1 MSTTVPPL
9 SFNPAGIE
17 LDRRQGLSRQLYQ
30 ALRARVLDGRLASG
44 TRLPASRDLAAAL
57 AISRNSVVR
66 AYDQL
71 YAEGFIE
78 GRVGDG
84 TYVAQLSSTGLGW
97 PLHEQA
103 RSHNETRSPVGAS
116 LLVKGPS
123 GENISTKVSTGFSTG
138 LPTALSTDW
147 LDLPVVSSS
156 KVIHSGGL
164 ERVEKH
170 HLKPP
175 PGGPPRAFRVG
186 VPAFDLF
193 PFDVWAKLNAA
204 FWRKPDLQQ
213 LCYGDSQGDARLRGL
228 IAAYLR
234 SSRGLQCTA
243 EQIVITSGAQQ
254 GISLCAQLL
263 VDPGDVVAVENPG
276 YRAAGHAFA
285 VAGAEVR
292 GVPVDGDGL
301 DCTALGSLNDCRLA
315 YVTPSHQ
322 YPTGVVMSLPRRL
335 ELLDWAERN
344 NGWIVEDD
352 YDGEYRY
359 SGAPLA
365 PLAALDRQGRVLYVG
380 TFGKV
385 AFPALRL
392 GYLVLPPGLV
402 NAFAR
407 RRAVDVRHSEVSTQ
421 AVMAE
426 FMAAGH
432 FQRHIRRMRRAAL
445 ARRDALLA
453 GWPKSLSGVGAMP
466 TVVAGLHVTVPV
478 DSIERERDLIARA
491 TEAGVE
497 VNGLSSYWLPTTT
510 PTQVRAGLVLGF
522 AAVPP
527 AAIDAALARLAKAW
541 QT

>member
-1 MSTTVPPL
+1 MTDVPLSL
-9 SFNPAGIE
+9 SFNPAGIA

-30 ALRARVLDGRLASG
+30 ALRVRVLDGRLASG

-57 AISRNSVVR
+57 SISRNSVVR

-84 TYVAQLSSTGLGW
+84 TYVAQLPQSSL
-97 PLHEQA
+97 PAKKL
-103 RSHNETRSPVGAS
+103 
-116 LLVKGPS
+116 
-123 GENISTKVSTGFSTG
+123 STKLSTGFSTG
-138 LPTALSTDW
+138 LPTALSTNW
-147 LDLPVVSSS
+147 LNLPVISSS
-156 KVIHSGGL
+156 KVIHKGAL
-164 ERVEKH
+164 ERVEKN
-170 HLKPP
+170 HLAKPP
-175 PGGPPRAFRVG
+175 SGPPRAFRVG

-193 PFDVWAKLNAA
+193 PFEVWAKLNAA
-204 FWRKPDLQQ
+204 FWRKPDFQQ
-213 LCYGDSQGDARLRGL
+213 LCYGDPAGDQRLRGL

-234 SSRGLQCTA
+234 SSRGMQCSA

-254 GISLCAQLL
+254 AISLCAQLL
-263 VDPGDVVAVENPG
+263 VEPGDGVAIENPG

-285 VAGAEVR
+285 VAGAKLH
-292 GVPVDGDGL
+292 GVSVDDEGIDCAELNGL
-301 DCTALGSLNDCRLA
+301 SDCRLA

-322 YPTGVVMSLPRRL
+322 YPTGVIMSLARRL
-335 ELLDWAERN
+335 ELLAWAERMD
-344 NGWIVEDD
+344 GWIIEDD

-392 GYLVLPPGLV
+392 GYLVLPIGLV
-402 NAFAR
+402 EAFSQ

-445 ARRDALLA
+445 SRRNTLLA
-453 GWPKSLSGVGAMP
+453 GWPTDIPGVGSLPSVA
-466 TVVAGLHVTVPV
+466 AGLHLTVAV
-478 DSIERERDLIARA
+478 DSFAREQQLIEKAASADIEINA
-491 TEAGVE
+491 
-497 VNGLSSYWLPTTT
+497 LSSYWLPDSQQ
-510 PTQVRAGLVLGF
+510 PLDQRAGLVLGF
-522 AAVPP
+522 AAVPEVD
-527 AAIDAALARLAKAW
+527 IIEALGRLKKLW
-541 QT
+541 RR

>member
-1 MSTTVPPL
+1 MNSALPPL

-30 ALRARVLDGRLASG
+30 ALRLRVLDGRLASG

-57 AISRNSVVR
+57 GISRNSVVR

-84 TYVAQLSSTGLGW
+84 TYVAQLPETRLPIKKLSTKVPTGLSTGL
-97 PLHEQA
+97 
-103 RSHNETRSPVGAS
+103 S
-116 LLVKGPS
+116 
-123 GENISTKVSTGFSTG
+123 
-138 LPTALSTDW
+138 TALSTKS
-147 LDLPVVSSS
+147 VEITGNASS
-156 KVIHSGGL
+156 KVIHSSGL
-164 ERVEKH
+164 QRLQEH
-170 HLKPP
+170 HLSTPP
-175 PGGPPRAFRVG
+175 SGPPRAFRVG

-193 PFDVWAKLNAA
+193 PFEVWAKLNAA
-204 FWRKPDLQQ
+204 FWRRPNLHQ
-213 LCYGDSQGDARLRGL
+213 LCYGDSAGDSRLRSL

-234 SSRGLQCTA
+234 SARGLQCSA

-263 VDPGDVVAVENPG
+263 VEPGDVVAVENPG

-285 VAGAEVR
+285 VAGAR
-292 GVPVDGDGL
+292 LQGVAVDQDGI
-301 DCTALGSLNDCRLA
+301 DCRQLEQLEHCRLA

-322 YPTGVVMSLPRRL
+322 YPTGVIMSLARRL
-335 ELLDWAERN
+335 ELLAWAERSG
-344 NGWIVEDD
+344 GWIVEDD

-365 PLAALDRQGRVLYVG
+365 PLAALDRQGRVIYVG

-402 NAFAR
+402 QAFAR

-445 ARRDALLA
+445 SRRNTLLA
-453 GWPKSLSGVGAMP
+453 GWPETIPGVGPLP
-466 TVVAGLHVTVPV
+466 TVAAGLHLTVRV
-478 DSIERERDLIARA
+478 DSLAREQQLLEQAASVD
-491 TEAGVE
+491 VE
-497 VNGLSSYWLPTTT
+497 VNGLSSYWLPQS
-510 PTQVRAGLVLGF
+510 PLPEDRRAGLVLGF
-522 AAVPP
+522 AAVPE
-527 AAIDAALARLAKAW
+527 ADIQAALGRLRQVW
-541 QT
+541 RV

>member
-1 MSTTVPPL
+1 MPPIEPPL

-17 LDRRQGLSRQLYQ
+17 LDRRYGLTRQLYQ
-30 ALRARVLDGRLASG
+30 ALRQRVLDGRLVSG

-57 AISRNSVVR
+57 SISRNSVVR

-84 TYVAQLSSTGLGW
+84 TYVAQLPQTPEAAKKL
-97 PLHEQA
+97 
-103 RSHNETRSPVGAS
+103 
-116 LLVKGPS
+116 
-123 GENISTKVSTGFSTG
+123 STKVSTGFSTG
-138 LPTALSTDW
+138 LSPGLSTNW
-147 LDLPVVSSS
+147 LDSPVISSS
-156 KVIHSGGL
+156 QVIHSAALG
-164 ERVEKH
+164 RVENN
-170 HLKPP
+170 HLPLPP
-175 PGGPPRAFRVG
+175 TGPPRAFRVG

-213 LCYGDSQGDARLRGL
+213 LCYGDPAGDERLRGL

-254 GISLCAQLL
+254 AISLCAQLL
-263 VDPGDVVAVENPG
+263 VTPGDGVAIENPG

-285 VAGAEVR
+285 VAGGR
-292 GVPVDGDGL
+292 LHGVAVDSEGI
-301 DCTALGSLNDCRLA
+301 DCAALNAIEQCRLA

-322 YPTGVVMSLPRRL
+322 YPMGVVMSLARRL
-335 ELLDWAERN
+335 ELLAWAERTG
-344 NGWIVEDD
+344 GWIIEDD

-365 PLAALDRQGRVLYVG
+365 PLAALDRSGRVLYVG

-392 GYLVLPPGLV
+392 GYLVLPAGLV
-402 NAFAR
+402 QAFAR

-432 FQRHIRRMRRAAL
+432 FQRHVRRMRRAAL
-445 ARRDALLA
+445 SRRNALLA
-453 GWPKSLSGVGAMP
+453 EWPQGVEGVGSVPA
-466 TVVAGLHVTVPV
+466 VAAGLHLTIPAQGVA
-478 DSIERERDLIARA
+478 REQALIAKA
-491 TEAGVE
+491 ASVGVE
-497 VNGLSSYWLPTTT
+497 INGLSHYWLPDSCA
-510 PTQVRAGLVLGF
+510 PVDQRAGLVLGF
-522 AAVPP
+522 AAVPE
-527 AAIDAALARLAKAW
+527 AQISQALARLRQAW
-541 QT
+541 Q

>member
-1 MSTTVPPL
+1 MTSVPPSL

-30 ALRARVLDGRLASG
+30 ALRMRVLDGRLASG

-84 TYVAQLSSTGLGW
+84 TYVAQLPQNGLPAKKLSTNPSTGL
-97 PLHEQA
+97 
-103 RSHNETRSPVGAS
+103 
-116 LLVKGPS
+116 
-123 GENISTKVSTGFSTG
+123 STG
-138 LPTALSTDW
+138 LPTGLSTKQAEIPGI
-147 LDLPVVSSS
+147 LSS
-156 KVIHSGGL
+156 KVIHNAAL
-164 ERVEKH
+164 ERMQKH
-170 HLKPP
+170 HLPSPP
-175 PGGPPRAFRVG
+175 SGPPRAFRVG

-193 PFDVWAKLNAA
+193 PFEVWAKLNAA

-213 LCYGDSQGDARLRGL
+213 LCYGAPEGDARLRGL

-234 SSRGLQCTA
+234 SSRGMQCSA

-263 VDPGDVVAVENPG
+263 VEPGDGVAVENPG

-285 VAGAEVR
+285 VAGAR
-292 GVPVDGDGL
+292 LHGVAVDSEGIDCAEL
-301 DCTALGSLNDCRLA
+301 DRVTDCRLA

-322 YPTGVVMSLPRRL
+322 YPTGVVMSLARRL
-335 ELLDWAERN
+335 ELLAWAERTQ
-344 NGWIVEDD
+344 GWIVEDD

-365 PLAALDRQGRVLYVG
+365 PLAALDRGGRVLYVG

-392 GYLVLPPGLV
+392 GYLVLPLGLV
-402 NAFAR
+402 EAFSR

-445 ARRDALLA
+445 SRRNTLLS
-453 GWPKSLSGVGAMP
+453 GWPADIPGVGELPAIA
-466 TVVAGLHVTVPV
+466 AGLHMTVPV
-478 DSIERERDLIARA
+478 ESVARERELIELASSVD
-491 TEAGVE
+491 VE
-497 VNGLSSYWLPTTT
+497 INGLSSYWLPTCAT
-510 PTQVRAGLVLGF
+510 PIDQRAGLVLGF
-522 AAVPP
+522 AAVPETS
-527 AAIDAALARLAKAW
+527 IKAALERLRPVW
-541 QT
+541 RVR

>member
-1 MSTTVPPL
+1 MKDAPLSL

-30 ALRARVLDGRLASG
+30 ALRVRVLDGRLASG

-84 TYVAQLSSTGLGW
+84 TYVAQLPQAPFPGSKTAPKAPPGSSLKGLDVPVLAAG
-97 PLHEQA
+97 QVA
-103 RSHNETRSPVGAS
+103 RSGA
-116 LLVKGPS
+116 LARV
-123 GENISTKVSTGFSTG
+123 ENNH
-138 LPTALSTDW
+138 LPT
-147 LDLPVVSSS
+147 
-156 KVIHSGGL
+156 
-164 ERVEKH
+164 
-170 HLKPP
+170 PP
-175 PGGPPRAFRVG
+175 SGPPRAFRVG

-193 PFDVWAKLNAA
+193 PFEVWAKLNAA

-213 LCYGDSQGDARLRGL
+213 LCYGAPQGDARLRGM

-234 SSRGLQCTA
+234 SSRGMQCTA
-243 EQIVITSGAQQ
+243 EQIVVTSGAQQ

-263 VDPGDVVAVENPG
+263 VEPGDGVAVENPG

-285 VAGAEVR
+285 VAGGRLHGIA
-292 GVPVDGDGL
+292 VDSEGI
-301 DCTALGSLNDCRLA
+301 DCSELARLGDCRLA

-322 YPTGVVMSLPRRL
+322 YPLGVVMSLARRL
-335 ELLDWAERN
+335 ELLAWAERN
-344 NGWIVEDD
+344 QGWIVEDD

-365 PLAALDRQGRVLYVG
+365 PLAALDRHGRVLYVG

-392 GYLVLPPGLV
+392 GYLVLPPALV
-402 NAFAR
+402 EAFAQ

-432 FQRHIRRMRRAAL
+432 FQRHVRRMRRAAL
-445 ARRDALLA
+445 SRRNTLLA
-453 GWPKSLSGVGAMP
+453 NWPADIAGVGHLPSVA
-466 TVVAGLHVTVPV
+466 AGLHMTVMV
-478 DSIERERDLIARA
+478 DSLARERELI
-491 TEAGVE
+491 EAASSVDVE
-497 VNGLSSYWLPTTT
+497 INGLSSYWLADSNNT
-510 PTQVRAGLVLGF
+510 PDQRAGLVLGF
-522 AAVPP
+522 AAVPEE
-527 AAIDAALARLAKAW
+527 AISAALERLEKVW
-541 QT
+541 RRTR

>member
-1 MSTTVPPL
+1 
-9 SFNPAGIE
+9 
-17 LDRRQGLSRQLYQ
+17 
-30 ALRARVLDGRLASG
+30 
-44 TRLPASRDLAAAL
+44 
-57 AISRNSVVR
+57 VVR

-84 TYVAQLSSTGLGW
+84 TYVAQLPQNAL
-97 PLHEQA
+97 PAKKL
-103 RSHNETRSPVGAS
+103 
-116 LLVKGPS
+116 
-123 GENISTKVSTGFSTG
+123 STKVSTGLSTG
-138 LPTALSTDW
+138 LPTTLSTNW
-147 LDLPVVSSS
+147 LDLPVDSSS
-156 KVIHSGGL
+156 KVIHSGALG
-164 ERVEKH
+164 RVEKN
-170 HLKPP
+170 HLPSPP
-175 PGGPPRAFRVG
+175 SGPPRAFRVG

-193 PFDVWAKLNAA
+193 PFEVWAKLNAA

-213 LCYGDSQGDARLRGL
+213 LCYGDPAGDARLRGM

-234 SSRGLQCTA
+234 SSRGMQCTA

-263 VDPGDVVAVENPG
+263 VEPGDGVAIENPG

-285 VAGAEVR
+285 VAGAR
-292 GVPVDGDGL
+292 LHGVAVDSDGI
-301 DCTALGSLNDCRLA
+301 DCNELNGIVDCRLA

-322 YPTGVVMSLPRRL
+322 YPTGVVMSLARRL
-335 ELLDWAERN
+335 ELLAWAEKTQ
-344 NGWIVEDD
+344 GWIVEDD

-365 PLAALDRQGRVLYVG
+365 PLAALDRHGRVLYVG

-392 GYLVLPPGLV
+392 GYLVLPTALV
-402 NAFAR
+402 DAFSQ

-445 ARRDALLA
+445 SRRNTLLA
-453 GWPKSLSGVGAMP
+453 NWPSDIPGVGSLPSVA
-466 TVVAGLHVTVPV
+466 AGLHVTVAV
-478 DSIERERDLIARA
+478 DTQARERELIEAA
-491 TEAGVE
+491 AGVDVE
-497 VNGLSSYWLPTTT
+497 INGLSSYWLADSSTSAD
-510 PTQVRAGLVLGF
+510 QRAGLVLGF
-522 AAVPP
+522 AAVPE
-527 AAIDAALARLAKAW
+527 AAIASALVRLRSAW
-541 QT
+541 CR

>member
-1 MSTTVPPL
+1 MTSEPLSL

-30 ALRARVLDGRLASG
+30 ALRVRVLDGRLASG

-57 AISRNSVVR
+57 SISRNSVVR

-84 TYVAQLSSTGLGW
+84 TYVAQL
-97 PLHEQA
+97 PQA
-103 RSHNETRSPVGAS
+103 ALPAKK
-116 LLVKGPS
+116 L
-123 GENISTKVSTGFSTG
+123 STKLSTGFSTG
-138 LPTALSTDW
+138 LSTALSTNW
-147 LDLPVVSSS
+147 LDLPVISSS
-156 KVIHSGGL
+156 KVIHNGAL
-164 ERVEKH
+164 ERVEKN
-170 HLKPP
+170 HLAMPP
-175 PGGPPRAFRVG
+175 SGPPKAFRVG

-193 PFDVWAKLNAA
+193 PFEVWAKLNAA

-213 LCYGDSQGDARLRGL
+213 LCYGDPAGDARLRGMV
-228 IAAYLR
+228 AAYLR
-234 SSRGLQCTA
+234 SSRMQCTA

-263 VDPGDVVAVENPG
+263 VEPGDGVAIENPG

-285 VAGAEVR
+285 VAGGR
-292 GVPVDGDGL
+292 LHGVSVDSEGINCSELAGL
-301 DCTALGSLNDCRLA
+301 SDCRLT

-322 YPTGVVMSLPRRL
+322 YPTGVIMSLARRL
-335 ELLDWAERN
+335 ELLAWAERT

-402 NAFAR
+402 DAFSQ

-426 FMAAGH
+426 FMAGGH

-445 ARRDALLA
+445 SRRNTLMA
-453 GWPKSLSGVGAMP
+453 GWPTDIPGVGSLPSVA
-466 TVVAGLHVTVPV
+466 AGLHLTVPV
-478 DSIERERDLIARA
+478 ENVAREQQLIEKAA
-491 TEAGVE
+491 SVE
-497 VNGLSSYWLPTTT
+497 VEINGLSSYWLPDSTR
-510 PTQVRAGLVLGF
+510 PPDQRAGLVLGF
-522 AAVPP
+522 AAVPE
-527 AAIDAALARLAKAW
+527 ADIESALRRLRSAW
-541 QT
+541 FN

>member
-1 MSTTVPPL
+1 MPDAVPPL

-17 LDRRQGLSRQLYQ
+17 LDRRHGLSRQLYQ

-57 AISRNSVVR
+57 SISRNSVVR

-84 TYVAQLSSTGLGW
+84 TYVAKLSPLTLPTGKL
-97 PLHEQA
+97 
-103 RSHNETRSPVGAS
+103 
-116 LLVKGPS
+116 
-123 GENISTKVSTGFSTG
+123 STKPSTGFSTG
-138 LPTALSTDW
+138 LPTALSTIQ
-147 LDLPVVSSS
+147 LDSPVFLST
-156 KVIHSGGL
+156 KVIHSNAF

-170 HLKPP
+170 HLAQPP
-175 PGGPPRAFRVG
+175 SGPPRAFRVG

-193 PFDVWAKLNAA
+193 PFEVWAKLNAA

-213 LCYGDSQGDARLRGL
+213 LCYGDAQGDARLRGL
-228 IAAYLR
+228 VAAYLR
-234 SSRGLQCTA
+234 SSRGLHCSA

-254 GISLCAQLL
+254 AISLCAQLL
-263 VDPGDVVAVENPG
+263 VDPGDIVAVENPG

-285 VAGAEVR
+285 VAGGDVR

-301 DCTALGSLNDCRLA
+301 DCAALGALSRCRLA

-322 YPTGVVMSLPRRL
+322 YPTGVVMSLARRL
-335 ELLDWAERN
+335 ELLAWAERN
-344 NGWIVEDD
+344 GGWIVEDD

-365 PLAALDRQGRVLYVG
+365 PLAALDRAGRVLYVG

-445 ARRDALLA
+445 TRRDALLA
-453 GWPKSLSGVGAMP
+453 GWPEAVAGVGAMP
-466 TVVAGLHVTVPV
+466 PVVAGLHVTVPV
-478 DSIERERDLIARA
+478 QSIERERELIAQA
-491 TEAGVE
+491 TCGGIEI
-497 VNGLSSYWLPTTT
+497 NGLSSYWLPATA
-510 PTQVRAGLVLGF
+510 PSQIRAGLVLGF

-527 AAIDAALARLAKAW
+527 AAIETALASLAKAW
-541 QT
+541 NTC

>member
-1 MSTTVPPL
+1 MTTEPLSL

-30 ALRARVLDGRLASG
+30 ALRLRVLDGRLASG

-84 TYVAQLSSTGLGW
+84 TYVAQLPQNAL
-97 PLHEQA
+97 PAKKL
-103 RSHNETRSPVGAS
+103 
-116 LLVKGPS
+116 
-123 GENISTKVSTGFSTG
+123 STKVSTGLSTG
-138 LPTALSTDW
+138 LPTTLSTNW
-147 LDLPVVSSS
+147 LDLPVDSSS
-156 KVIHSGGL
+156 KVIHSGALG
-164 ERVEKH
+164 RVEKN
-170 HLKPP
+170 HLPSPP
-175 PGGPPRAFRVG
+175 SGPPRAFRVG

-193 PFDVWAKLNAA
+193 PFEVWAKLNAA

-213 LCYGDSQGDARLRGL
+213 LCYGDPAGDARLRGM

-234 SSRGLQCTA
+234 SSRGMQCTA

-263 VDPGDVVAVENPG
+263 VEPGDGVAIENPG

-285 VAGAEVR
+285 VAGAR
-292 GVPVDGDGL
+292 LHGVAVDSDGI
-301 DCTALGSLNDCRLA
+301 DCNELNGIVDCRLA

-322 YPTGVVMSLPRRL
+322 YPTGVVMSLARRL
-335 ELLDWAERN
+335 ELLAWAEKTQ
-344 NGWIVEDD
+344 GWIVEDD

-365 PLAALDRQGRVLYVG
+365 PLAALDRHGRVLYVG

-392 GYLVLPPGLV
+392 GYLVLPTALV
-402 NAFAR
+402 DAFSQ

-445 ARRDALLA
+445 SRRNTLLA
-453 GWPKSLSGVGAMP
+453 NWPSDIPGVGSLPSVA
-466 TVVAGLHVTVPV
+466 AGLHVTVAV
-478 DSIERERDLIARA
+478 DTQARERELIEAA
-491 TEAGVE
+491 AGVDVE
-497 VNGLSSYWLPTTT
+497 INGLSSYWLADSSTSAD
-510 PTQVRAGLVLGF
+510 QRAGLVLGF
-522 AAVPP
+522 AAVPE
-527 AAIDAALARLAKAW
+527 AAIASALVRLRSAW
-541 QT
+541 CR

>member
-1 MSTTVPPL
+1 MSNAVPPL

-57 AISRNSVVR
+57 SISRNSVVR

-84 TYVAQLSSTGLGW
+84 TYVAQLSSPGSRW
-97 PLHEQA
+97 PLREQA
-103 RSHNETRSPVGAS
+103 RSHNGTRAFEKEPAP
-116 LLVKGPS
+116 K
-123 GENISTKVSTGFSTG
+123 NISAKVSTGLSTG
-138 LPTALSTDW
+138 LSTDLSTDW
-147 LDLPVVSSS
+147 LDLPVLPSS

-170 HLKPP
+170 HLAQPP
-175 PGGPPRAFRVG
+175 SGPPRAFRVG

-213 LCYGDSQGDARLRGL
+213 LCYGDSQGDARLRGP

-234 SSRGLQCTA
+234 SSRGLSCTA

-263 VDPGDVVAVENPG
+263 ADPGDVVAVENPG
-276 YRAAGHAFA
+276 YRAAGHAFS
-285 VAGAEVR
+285 VAGADVR
-292 GVPVDGDGL
+292 GVAVDGDGL
-301 DCTALGSLNDCRLA
+301 DCTALSALSHCRLA

-322 YPTGVVMSLPRRL
+322 YPTGVVMSLARRL
-335 ELLDWAERN
+335 ELLAWAERN
-344 NGWIVEDD
+344 DGWIVEDD

-392 GYLVLPPGLV
+392 GYLVLPAGLV
-402 NAFAR
+402 DAFAR
-407 RRAVDVRHSEVSTQ
+407 RRAVGVRYSEVSTQ

-453 GWPKSLSGVGAMP
+453 GWPKGIPGVGTLP

-478 DSIERERDLIARA
+478 ESLARERELIAQA
-491 TEAGVE
+491 TAAGVE
-497 VNGLSSYWLPTTT
+497 VNGLSSYWLPSSTT
-510 PTQVRAGLVLGF
+510 PIHGGLVLGF

-527 AAIDAALARLAKAW
+527 AAIATALASLAHAW
-541 QT
+541 KP

>member
-1 MSTTVPPL
+1 MTDAPLSL

-30 ALRARVLDGRLASG
+30 ALRLRVLDGRLASG

-84 TYVAQLSSTGLGW
+84 TYVAQLPQTAIPAKKL
-97 PLHEQA
+97 
-103 RSHNETRSPVGAS
+103 
-116 LLVKGPS
+116 
-123 GENISTKVSTGFSTG
+123 STKVSTGLSTG
-138 LPTALSTDW
+138 LPTALSTNW

-156 KVIHSGGL
+156 KVIHSDAL
-164 ERVEKH
+164 ERVEKN
-170 HLKPP
+170 HLAMPP
-175 PGGPPRAFRVG
+175 SGPPRAFRVG

-193 PFDVWAKLNAA
+193 PFEVWAKLNAA

-213 LCYGDSQGDARLRGL
+213 LCYGDPAGDARLRGL

-234 SSRGLQCTA
+234 SSRGMQCTA

-263 VDPGDVVAVENPG
+263 VEPGDGVAIENPG

-285 VAGAEVR
+285 VAGAR
-292 GVPVDGDGL
+292 LHGVAVDSEGI
-301 DCTALGSLNDCRLA
+301 DCRELARLNDCRLT

-322 YPTGVVMSLPRRL
+322 YPTGVVMSLARRL
-335 ELLDWAERN
+335 ELLAWAERTQ
-344 NGWIVEDD
+344 GWIIEDD

-392 GYLVLPPGLV
+392 GYLVLPAGLV
-402 NAFAR
+402 QAFAQ

-426 FMAAGH
+426 FMASGH

-445 ARRDALLA
+445 SRRNTLLG
-453 GWPKSLSGVGAMP
+453 GWPLDMPGVGPLP
-466 TVVAGLHVTVPV
+466 TVAAGLHMTVPV
-478 DSIERERDLIARA
+478 DSVARERELIELAK
-491 TEAGVE
+491 GVDVE
-497 VNGLSSYWLPTTT
+497 INGLSSYWLPDSST
-510 PTQVRAGLVLGF
+510 PIDQRAGLVLGF
-522 AAVPP
+522 AAVPEQS
-527 AAIDAALARLAKAW
+527 IEAALERLRTVWRAR
-541 QT
+541 

>member
-1 MSTTVPPL
+1 MTDAPLSL

-30 ALRARVLDGRLASG
+30 ALRLRVLDGRLASG

-57 AISRNSVVR
+57 GISRNSVVR

-71 YAEGFIE
+71 FAEGYIE

-84 TYVAQLSSTGLGW
+84 TYVAQLPQTALPAKTPGKK
-97 PLHEQA
+97 
-103 RSHNETRSPVGAS
+103 
-116 LLVKGPS
+116 KGPA
-123 GENISTKVSTGFSTG
+123 
-138 LPTALSTDW
+138 ALSTNG
-147 LDLPVVSSS
+147 LELPVVPFAKATRSAAL
-156 KVIHSGGL
+156 G
-164 ERVEKH
+164 RVENN
-170 HLKPP
+170 HLALPP
-175 PGGPPRAFRVG
+175 SGPPRAFRVG

-193 PFDVWAKLNAA
+193 PFEVWAKLNAA

-213 LCYGDSQGDARLRGL
+213 LCYGDPAGDERLRGL

-234 SSRGLQCTA
+234 SSRGMQCTA

-263 VDPGDVVAVENPG
+263 VEPGDGVAIENPG

-285 VAGAEVR
+285 VAGAHLH
-292 GVPVDGDGL
+292 GVAVDSEGIDCAELAGL
-301 DCTALGSLNDCRLA
+301 SDCRLA

-322 YPTGVVMSLPRRL
+322 YPTGVVMSLARRL
-335 ELLDWAERN
+335 ELLAWAERN
-344 NGWIVEDD
+344 QGWIVEDD

-402 NAFAR
+402 QAFSQ

-445 ARRDALLA
+445 SRRNTLLA
-453 GWPKSLSGVGAMP
+453 GWPRDIPGVGNLP
-466 TVVAGLHVTVPV
+466 SVVAGLHLTVAV
-478 DSIERERDLIARA
+478 DSQAREREL
-491 TEAGVE
+491 VE
-497 VNGLSSYWLPTTT
+497 QAYSVDIEINALSSYWLPDSST
-510 PTQVRAGLVLGF
+510 PPDLRAGLVLGF
-522 AAVPP
+522 AAVPE
-527 AAIDAALARLAKAW
+527 AAISAALGRLEKVW
-541 QT
+541 RR

>member
-1 MSTTVPPL
+1 
-9 SFNPAGIE
+9 
-17 LDRRQGLSRQLYQ
+17 
-30 ALRARVLDGRLASG
+30 
-44 TRLPASRDLAAAL
+44 L

-84 TYVAQLSSTGLGW
+84 TYVAQLPQASLPVKKIVKRLATASST
-97 PLHEQA
+97 P
-103 RSHNETRSPVGAS
+103 GA
-116 LLVKGPS
+116 
-123 GENISTKVSTGFSTG
+123 E
-138 LPTALSTDW
+138 
-147 LDLPVVSSS
+147 LPVVPSST
-156 KVIHSGGL
+156 VVYSGAL
-164 ERVEKH
+164 ERVEKN
-170 HLKPP
+170 HLATPP
-175 PGGPPRAFRVG
+175 SGPPRAFRVG

-193 PFDVWAKLNAA
+193 PFEVWAKLNAA

-213 LCYGDSQGDARLRGL
+213 LCYGAPEGDARLRAM

-234 SSRGLQCTA
+234 SSRGMQCTA

-263 VDPGDVVAVENPG
+263 VEPGDVVGIENPG

-285 VAGAEVR
+285 VAGAR
-292 GVPVDGDGL
+292 LQGVAVDSEGI
-301 DCTALGSLNDCRLA
+301 DCTELAALGDCRLA

-322 YPTGVVMSLPRRL
+322 YPTGVVMSLARRL
-335 ELLDWAERN
+335 ELLAWAERAQ
-344 NGWIVEDD
+344 GWIVEDD

-392 GYLVLPPGLV
+392 GYLVLPPALV
-402 NAFAR
+402 AAFSQ

-445 ARRDALLA
+445 SRRNTLLA
-453 GWPKSLSGVGAMP
+453 GWPQNIQGVGSLPA
-466 TVVAGLHVTVPV
+466 VAAGLHLTVAVNTLARECELIEKAASV
-478 DSIERERDLIARA
+478 D
-491 TEAGVE
+491 VE
-497 VNGLSSYWLPTTT
+497 INALSSYWLPDSQK
-510 PTQVRAGLVLGF
+510 PVDQRAGLVLGF
-522 AAVPP
+522 AAVPE
-527 AAIDAALARLAKAW
+527 AAISEALGRLEKIW
-541 QT
+541 RR

>member
-1 MSTTVPPL
+1 MSHPPLSL

-30 ALRARVLDGRLASG
+30 ALRLRVLDGRLASG

-57 AISRNSVVR
+57 LISRNSVVR

-84 TYVAQLSSTGLGW
+84 TYVAQL
-97 PLHEQA
+97 P
-103 RSHNETRSPVGAS
+103 ETALPGKK
-116 LLVKGPS
+116 L
-123 GENISTKVSTGFSTG
+123 STKVSTGFSTG
-138 LPTALSTDW
+138 LPTGLSTNW
-147 LDLPVVSSS
+147 LDSPVISSS
-156 KVIHSGGL
+156 KVIHNGALG
-164 ERVEKH
+164 RVEQN
-170 HLKPP
+170 HLAKPP
-175 PGGPPRAFRVG
+175 SGPPRAFRVG
-186 VPAFDLF
+186 IPAFDLF
-193 PFDVWAKLNAA
+193 PFEVWAKLNAA

-213 LCYGDSQGDARLRGL
+213 LCYGAPEGDARLRGL

-234 SSRGLQCTA
+234 SSRGMQCSA

-263 VDPGDVVAVENPG
+263 VEPGDGVAVENPG

-285 VAGAEVR
+285 VAGAKLR
-292 GVPVDGDGL
+292 GVAVDGEGM
-301 DCTALGSLNDCRLA
+301 DCAELATFGDCRLA

-322 YPTGVVMSLPRRL
+322 YPTGVIMSLARRL
-335 ELLDWAERN
+335 ELLAWAERTQ
-344 NGWIVEDD
+344 GWIVEDD

-392 GYLVLPPGLV
+392 GYLVLPLGLV
-402 NAFAR
+402 EAFSR

-445 ARRDALLA
+445 SRRNTLMA
-453 GWPKSLSGVGAMP
+453 GWPVDIPGVGRLPNVA
-466 TVVAGLHVTVPV
+466 AGLHLTVRV
-478 DSIERERDLIARA
+478 DSLAREREL
-491 TEAGVE
+491 VE
-497 VNGLSSYWLPTTT
+497 QAASVDVEINGLSSYWLPDSST
-510 PTQVRAGLVLGF
+510 PENQRAGLVLGF
-522 AAVPP
+522 AGVPEV
-527 AAIDAALARLAKAW
+527 AIEAALMRLRGVWK
-541 QT
+541 

>member
-1 MSTTVPPL
+1 MPDSPTL
-9 SFNPAGIE
+9 SMPFNPAGIE

-30 ALRARVLDGRLASG
+30 ALRLRVLDGRLASG

-57 AISRNSVVR
+57 GISRNSVVR

-84 TYVAQLSSTGLGW
+84 TYVAQLM
-97 PLHEQA
+97 PVA
-103 RSHNETRSPVGAS
+103 VSPKK
-116 LLVKGPS
+116 L
-123 GENISTKVSTGFSTG
+123 STKVSTGFSTS
-138 LPTALSTDW
+138 LPTALSTNW
-147 LDLPVVSSS
+147 LDSPVIPSS
-156 KVIHSGGL
+156 KVIHSGTFS
-164 ERVEKH
+164 RIEKN
-170 HLKPP
+170 HLPRPP
-175 PGGPPRAFRVG
+175 SGPPRAFRVG

-193 PFDVWAKLNAA
+193 PFEVWAKLNAA
-204 FWRKPDLQQ
+204 FWRKPNLEQ
-213 LCYGDSQGDARLRGL
+213 LCYGDPAGDARLRAM

-234 SSRGLQCTA
+234 SSRGMQCSP

-263 VDPGDVVAVENPG
+263 VEPGDGVAIENPG

-285 VAGAEVR
+285 VAGAR
-292 GVPVDGDGL
+292 LHGIAVDDEGM
-301 DCTALGSLNDCRLA
+301 DCSALSATADCRVA

-322 YPTGVVMSLPRRL
+322 YPTGVVMSLARRL
-335 ELLDWAERN
+335 ELLAWAERCQ
-344 NGWIVEDD
+344 GWIVEDD

-359 SGAPLA
+359 TGAPLA

-402 NAFAR
+402 DAFSQ

-445 ARRDALLA
+445 SRRNTLLK
-453 GWPKSLSGVGAMP
+453 GWPSAIAGVGELPA
-466 TVVAGLHVTVPV
+466 VSAGLHLTVAV
-478 DSIERERDLIARA
+478 DSLEREQQLIAQAARVD
-491 TEAGVE
+491 VE
-497 VNGLSSYWLPTTT
+497 INGLSSYWLPDSTTAMD
-510 PTQVRAGLVLGF
+510 QRAGLVLGF
-522 AAVPP
+522 AAVPE
-527 AAIDAALARLAKAW
+527 AAINSALIRLRQAW
-541 QT
+541 QV

>member
-1 MSTTVPPL
+1 MTSEPLSL

-30 ALRARVLDGRLASG
+30 ALRVRVLDGRLASG

-57 AISRNSVVR
+57 SISRNSVVR

-84 TYVAQLSSTGLGW
+84 TYVAQLPQSVL
-97 PLHEQA
+97 
-103 RSHNETRSPVGAS
+103 PVKK
-116 LLVKGPS
+116 L
-123 GENISTKVSTGFSTG
+123 STKVSTGLSTG
-138 LPTALSTDW
+138 LPTALSTIW
-147 LDLPVVSSS
+147 LDLPVVLSS
-156 KVIHSGGL
+156 KVIHSGALG
-164 ERVEKH
+164 RVEKN
-170 HLKPP
+170 HLALPP
-175 PGGPPRAFRVG
+175 SGPPRAFRVG

-193 PFDVWAKLNAA
+193 PFEVWAKLNAA

-213 LCYGDSQGDARLRGL
+213 LCYGDPAGDARLRGL

-234 SSRGLQCTA
+234 SSRGMQCSA

-263 VDPGDVVAVENPG
+263 VGPGDGVAIENPG

-285 VAGAEVR
+285 VAGAR
-292 GVPVDGDGL
+292 LHGVAVDSDGI
-301 DCTALGSLNDCRLA
+301 DCTELNGLNDCRLA

-322 YPTGVVMSLPRRL
+322 YPTGVVMSLARRL
-335 ELLDWAERN
+335 ELLAWAERTE
-344 NGWIVEDD
+344 GWIVEDD

-365 PLAALDRQGRVLYVG
+365 PLAALDRHGRVLYVG

-392 GYLVLPPGLV
+392 GYLVLPPSLV
-402 NAFAR
+402 DAFAQ

-445 ARRDALLA
+445 SRRNTLLA
-453 GWPKSLSGVGAMP
+453 NWPSDIPGVGSLPSVA
-466 TVVAGLHVTVPV
+466 AGLHLTVSV
-478 DSIERERDLIARA
+478 ESLARESELVAQA
-491 TEAGVE
+491 EAVGVE
-497 VNGLSSYWLPTTT
+497 INALSSYWLPDSTR
-510 PTQVRAGLVLGF
+510 PADQRAGLVLGF
-522 AAVPP
+522 AAVPE
-527 AAIDAALARLAKAW
+527 ADIESALMRLRSVW
-541 QT
+541 CR